1 MQKYVIAD
9 AMEQEMK
16 LRQLGGKVNQINGKM
31 CYVTFD
37 IGGLQVEYVY
47 NLNSKGQY
55 FLERIKPYPMPVKV
69 YEDESKIVEIIDID
83 LEQFRSASKSHNVDR
98 FIALGNKFNETAKR
112 FEDLFLYY
120 NVPPEVLDDLFE
132 KLMESNQIIDQCKTT
147 ASRIYFKKE
156 PDNL

>member
-9 AMEQEMK
+9 AMEQEMR
-16 LRQLGGKVNQINGKM
+16 LRQMGGKVNQINGKM
-31 CYVTFD
+31 CYVSFD
-37 IGGLQVEYVY
+37 IGGLPVEYVY
-47 NLNSKGQY
+47 NLNSKGKY

-83 LEQFRSASKSHNVDR
+83 LEQFRSAVKSHNMEK

-120 NVPPEVLDDLFE
+120 NVPADVLEALFE
-132 KLMESNQIIDQCKTT
+132 KLNESNQIIDACKST
-147 ASRIYFKKE
+147 ATRIYFKKE

>member
-9 AMEQEMK
+9 AMEQEMR
-16 LRQLGGKVNQINGKM
+16 LRQLGGKVNQVNGKM
-31 CYVTFD
+31 CYITFD
-37 IGGLQVEYVY
+37 IAGLQVEYVY
-47 NLNSKGQY
+47 NLNSKGHY

-83 LEQFRSASKSHNVDR
+83 LEQFRAASKSHNMEK

-120 NVPPEVLDDLFE
+120 NVPAETLDALFN
-132 KLMESNQIIDQCKTT
+132 KLVESNDIIDACKET

>member
-9 AMEQEMK
+9 AMEQEMR
-16 LRQLGGKVNQINGKM
+16 LRQMGGKVNQVNGKM
-31 CYVTFD
+31 CYVSFD
-37 IGGLQVEYVY
+37 IGGLAVEYVY
-47 NLNSKGQY
+47 NLNSKGKY

-83 LEQFRSASKSHNVDR
+83 LEQFRSAVQSHNMETFV
-98 FIALGNKFNETAKR
+98 ALGNKFNETAKR

-120 NVPPEVLDDLFE
+120 NVPADVLEALFN
-132 KLMESNQIIDQCKTT
+132 KLIESNQIIDQCKST
-147 ASRIYFKKE
+147 ATRVYFKKE